1 MTIQAVSKPR
11 HRIRESLS
19 RRIFL
24 KLNVII
30 LLFLCFLMLYPVV
43 YVIAA
48 SFSEETAILRGDVAF
63 LPVGFHTKAYSKV
76 FNYPQLWTSYR
87 NTVVYTLLGT
97 AVNLL
102 LTVCGDWAL
111 SQKKMPGRR
120 FLTLMCTFTMF
131 FSGGMIPTFLVVK
144 ELKLL
149 NTIWAMILPCAVS
162 TYNMI
167 LMRTFF
173 LAIPTSLV
181 EAAELDGCTDFGILF
196 RIVLPLSLASLTTIG
211 MFYAVGHWNS
221 YFSAVIYLS
230 KTELFPLQIIL
241 RQVVLMNDIVENA
254 TSTESSMAE
263 GIKYAAIVVAML
275 PMLCIYPFIQRYF
288 VKGVMVGSVKE

>member
-24 KLNVII
+24 KLNVVI

-102 LTVCGDWAL
+102 LTVCGAWAL

-131 FSGGMIPTFLVVK
+131 FSGGMIPKVECCTNAIRAGVRKVFIIDGRVPH
-144 ELKLL
+144 
-149 NTIWAMILPCAVS
+149 AILIEC
-162 TYNMI
+162 
-167 LMRTFF
+167 L
-173 LAIPTSLV
+173 
-181 EAAELDGCTDFGILF
+181 TDEG
-196 RIVLPLSLASLTTIG
+196 VGT
-211 MFYAVGHWNS
+211 MFY
-221 YFSAVIYLS
+221 
-230 KTELFPLQIIL
+230 
-241 RQVVLMNDIVENA
+241 
-254 TSTESSMAE
+254 
-263 GIKYAAIVVAML
+263 
-275 PMLCIYPFIQRYF
+275 
-288 VKGVMVGSVKE
+288 